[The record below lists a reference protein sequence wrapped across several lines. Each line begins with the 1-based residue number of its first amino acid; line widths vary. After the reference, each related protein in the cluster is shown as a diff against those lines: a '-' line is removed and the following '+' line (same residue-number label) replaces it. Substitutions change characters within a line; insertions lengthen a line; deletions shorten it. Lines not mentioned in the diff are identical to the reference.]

1 MKIHIKSILTAT
13 LISSFL
19 ITNHHSYADSKF
31 NDTANHWV
39 ETSGVLSWAE
49 SKNMVSGYNDGTFRP
64 NNRATEAEFLTLMLK
79 GYNINTIAPTNAK
92 HWADG
97 SYEVAA
103 NGNLPVHGQT
113 NFNIRN
119 NTITRTEAAELIT
132 ASQGVNYT
140 GDEAIK
146 FLLVNN
152 LSSGKTSKT
161 VAGFAGSDKLT
172 RAESLAFIKNVLE
185 HGSTT
190 LQPRPYSSNDPSG
203 IDEQYNALVG
213 FVGVSSPSYITSTGV
228 TMPKFTDAD
237 EARQW
242 IDRQD
247 EATKLKIA
255 ADMGSSDLKYV
266 KQSELSSR
274 VKQVLTLSRKSE
286 VVNGKIRVYL
296 PNDLPS
302 NLAITVNQ
310 LISGETKVYKVGD
323 GTIPSYIDLNY
334 TSNWAIDFVISLVID
349 GRIGGPIVESTYG
362 DVPYVASSD
371 ILINGVDFAK

>member
-1 MKIHIKSILTAT
+1 MKIHTKSILSAT
-13 LISSFL
+13 LILSFL
-19 ITNHHSYADSKF
+19 ITNHSYADSKF
-31 NDTANHWV
+31 KDTANHWV
-39 ETSGVLSWAE
+39 ETSGVLGWAE
-49 SKNMVSGYNDGTFRP
+49 SKKMVSGYNDGTFRP
-64 NNRATEAEFLTLMLK
+64 NNSVTEAEFLTLMLK
-79 GYNINTIAPTNAK
+79 GYNVNPTAPANAK

-97 SYEVAA
+97 SYEVAG
-103 NGNLPVHGQT
+103 NDNLPVHGQT

-119 NTITRTEAAELIT
+119 NTITRTVAAELIA
-132 ASQGVNYT
+132 ASQGVHYT

-161 VAGFAGSDKLT
+161 VAGFVGNDKLT
-172 RAESLAFIKNVLE
+172 RAESLAFIKNALE

-190 LQPRPYSSNDPSG
+190 LQPRPYSLSDPSG
-203 IDEQYNALVG
+203 VDEQYNALVG

-237 EARQW
+237 EARHW

-274 VKQVLTLSRKSE
+274 VKQVLTLSRKT
-286 VVNGKIRVYL
+286 VVVDGKIRVYL
-296 PNDLPS
+296 PTDLPP
-302 NLAITVNQ
+302 NLAIIVNQ
-310 LISGETKVYKVGD
+310 LNSGEMKVYKG
-323 GTIPSYIDLNY
+323 GASTIPSYIDLIY
-334 TSNWAIDFVISLVID
+334 TSNWTIDFAISLVID

-371 ILINGVDFAK
+371 IFINGVDFAK